1 MECRAGYGKASSL
14 ATNTSLLF
22 FRPTYDCAPDD
33 KKQSDQHQSD
43 ADWCDDQSE
52 TSAQKRQQNSPSQ
65 RIDATL
71 GKIVFG
77 WLCLRRDRRH
87 FFVHKSF
94 CEFLNSPRLS
104 GSAVRITLP
113 ISATNFSTACSVVA
127 EKSELACS
135 CRGPLYTYSRFDI
148 IDLRLLNTAKHR
160 PAEYAP

>member
-1 MECRAGYGKASSL
+1 MHFSIVSIIHSSSMKDVLHYLATSSLSAPYVESSMECRAGYGKASSL

-94 CEFLNSPRLS
+94 CEFL
-104 GSAVRITLP
+104 
-113 ISATNFSTACSVVA
+113 
-127 EKSELACS
+127 
-135 CRGPLYTYSRFDI
+135 
-148 IDLRLLNTAKHR
+148 
-160 PAEYAP
+160 